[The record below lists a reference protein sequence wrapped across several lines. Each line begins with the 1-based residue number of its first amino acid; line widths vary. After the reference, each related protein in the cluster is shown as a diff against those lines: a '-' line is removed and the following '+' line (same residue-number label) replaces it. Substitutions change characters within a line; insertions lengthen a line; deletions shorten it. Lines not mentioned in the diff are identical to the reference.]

1 MSEWDHLFLDDDHV
15 LHEPDIFVIHFA
27 RLLQQQGLLTVL
39 DWGCGAG
46 RHVVYLAR
54 DGFEVTGI
62 DRSPTAIKIAENWL
76 KDEGLKAVLQIAE
89 PDSIPAVSE
98 SYDAVISLFAI
109 EHGNP
114 EEIIRTLTEIHRVL
128 VPGGFLM
135 VTLSSG
141 EDSMKISSE
150 ALDLGMYAPTS
161 GPEQGIPH
169 YLTSREDLDVF
180 FNSYEMLEL
189 AHICSRLS
197 VLNGEDRIDAHWEVI
212 ARKIQIEG

>member
-1 MSEWDHLFLDDDHV
+1 MSEWDHLFLDADHV
-15 LHEPDIFVIHFA
+15 LREPDVFVIHFA
-27 RLLQQQGLLTVL
+27 RLLQQQDSRTVL

-46 RHVVYLAR
+46 RHVVYLAQE
-54 DGFEVTGI
+54 GFEVTGI

-89 PDSIPAVSE
+89 PESIFADSE

-109 EHGNP
+109 EHGTP
-114 EEIIRTLTEIHRVL
+114 EEINRTLAEIHRVL
-128 VPGGFLM
+128 VPGGFLL

-141 EDSMKISSE
+141 EDSMKISSD

-169 YLTSREDLDVF
+169 YLTSREDLDIF
-180 FNSYEMLEL
+180 FNSFELLEL
-189 AHICSRLS
+189 AHICSRIS
-197 VLNGEDRIDAHWEVI
+197 VLHGEDRMDAHWVVI
-212 ARKIQIEG
+212 ARKDK

>member
-1 MSEWDHLFLDDDHV
+1 MSEWDHLFLD
-15 LHEPDIFVIHFA
+15 A
-27 RLLQQQGLLTVL
+27 GLLRKQGSRTVL

-46 RHVVYLAR
+46 RHVVNLAQE
-54 DGFEVTGI
+54 GFEVTGI

-76 KDEGLKAVLQIAE
+76 KDEGLNAVLQVAE
-89 PDSIPAVSE
+89 PESIPADSESADSE

-109 EHGNP
+109 EHGTP

-150 ALDLGMYAPTS
+150 ALDMGMVAPTS

-180 FNSYEMLEL
+180 FTSFEMLEL
-189 AHICSRLS
+189 AHICNRLS
-197 VLNGEDRIDAHWEVI
+197 VLHGEDRLDAHWVVI
-212 ARKIQIEG
+212 ARKDK

>member
-1 MSEWDHLFLDDDHV
+1 MSEWDHLFLDAGHV
-15 LHEPDIFVIHFA
+15 LREPDIFVIHFA
-27 RLLQQQGLLTVL
+27 RLLRKQGSRTVL

-46 RHVVYLAR
+46 RHVVNLAQE
-54 DGFEVTGI
+54 GFEVTGI

-76 KDEGLKAVLQIAE
+76 KDEGLNAVLQVAE
-89 PDSIPAVSE
+89 PESIPADSE

-109 EHGNP
+109 EHGTP

-150 ALDLGMYAPTS
+150 ALDMGMVAPTS

-180 FNSYEMLEL
+180 FTSFEMLEL
-189 AHICSRLS
+189 AHICNRLS
-197 VLNGEDRIDAHWEVI
+197 VLHGEDRLDAHWVVI
-212 ARKIQIEG
+212 ARKDK